1 MNQPQKIAYL
11 GPAATYSHEAAL
23 KQFGPSAQYLP
34 MRSIPD
40 VFFAAARREV
50 DFGIVPVE
58 NSLEGSVTYTL
69 DMFARPDP
77 ELANLTISAELY
89 LPIVTNLLV
98 GPNGPQ
104 NLAEIK
110 LVYSHP
116 QALAQSR
123 GWLQQNLPQVEFQE
137 VSSTARAA
145 ELALENPQAGAI
157 SNRQTAEQY
166 GLRILAPAIQDA
178 DFNQTRFLI
187 IGDQPFETVAGQ
199 HGRATTGIM
208 LSIKDRVGAL
218 HAITSIF
225 VKYQLNLNR
234 IESRPSKQ
242 KAWDYFF
249 FIDFNGHPSQPEVAA
264 ALREFNNETTW
275 VKVLGSWLRET

>member
-1 MNQPQKIAYL
+1 MNQALKIAYL
-11 GPAATYSHEAAL
+11 GPSATYSHEAAI
-23 KQFGPSAQYLP
+23 KQFGPDAEFLP

-40 VFFAAARREV
+40 VFFATARGEV
-50 DFGIVPVE
+50 DYGIVPVE

-89 LPIVTNLLV
+89 LPIITNLLV

-104 NLAEIK
+104 NLADIQ

-116 QALAQSR
+116 QPLAQSR
-123 GWLQQNLPQVEFQE
+123 GWLLNNLPHVEFQE

-145 ELALENPQAGAI
+145 EMALENPRAAAI

-166 GLRILAPAIQDA
+166 GLRIMAPGIQDA

-187 IGDQPFETVAGQ
+187 IGFQPYEAVAGQ
-199 HGRATTGIM
+199 NGRATTAIM

-225 VKYQLNLNR
+225 MKYGLNMNR

-249 FIDFNGHPSQPEVAA
+249 FIDFNGYPSQPNVAE
-264 ALREFNNETTW
+264 ALQELNNETSW
-275 VKVLGSWLRET
+275 VKVLGSWLREI

>member
-11 GPAATYSHEAAL
+11 GPAATYSHEAAI
-23 KQFGPSAQYLP
+23 KQFGPGAEFLP

-40 VFFAAARREV
+40 VFFATARREV
-50 DFGIVPVE
+50 DYGIVPVE

-104 NLAEIK
+104 SLAEVE

-116 QALAQSR
+116 QPLAQSR
-123 GWLQQNLPQVEFQE
+123 VWLQQNLPHVVFQE
-137 VSSTARAA
+137 ASSTARAA
-145 ELALENPQAGAI
+145 ELALENPKAGAI

-166 GLRILAPAIQDA
+166 GLRIMAPAIQDA

-187 IGDQPFETVAGQ
+187 IGYQPYEAVAGQ
-199 HGRATTGIM
+199 NGRATTAIM
-208 LSIKDRVGAL
+208 LSIKDRLGAL

-225 VKYQLNLNR
+225 VKYGLNMNR

-249 FIDFNGHPSQPEVAA
+249 FIDFNGYPSEPNVAA
-264 ALREFNNETTW
+264 ALEELNDETSW
-275 VKVLGSWLRET
+275 VKVLGSWLREI